1 MMLMMLKKNTI
12 CFQKKKNGWESGAED
27 NEGDSDFKEDEN
39 IYKDHEAKLI
49 KF

>member
-1 MMLMMLKKNTI
+1 MKR
-12 CFQKKKNGWESGAED
+12 ESGAED
-27 NEGDSDFKEDEN
+27 NEGGDSDFKEKEEKN